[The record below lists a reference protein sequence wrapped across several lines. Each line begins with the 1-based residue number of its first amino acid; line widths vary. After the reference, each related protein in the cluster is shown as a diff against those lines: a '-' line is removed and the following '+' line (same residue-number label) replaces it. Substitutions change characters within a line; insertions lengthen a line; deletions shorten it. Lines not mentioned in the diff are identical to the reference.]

1 MKLRVV
7 AVAAA
12 LSTLVVGPGSHGQ
25 GIGPGRPIVGS
36 TEGNLPKQPQ
46 LSTQSDLDPGIK
58 VHKNPVGEKCVTVSA
73 YSRPKTDYRKIF
85 GDSSEQGA
93 AAPKTFQ
100 HIVVANNRCGQMIS
114 IKVCYYESQSCV
126 TVQAP
131 GYGEGETILGIASGS
146 PGFRYQY
153 TEQF

>member
-1 MKLRVV
+1 MKLRV
-7 AVAAA
+7 VAAA
-12 LSTLVVGPGSHGQ
+12 LSTLVVEPGSHGQ

-36 TEGNLPKQPQ
+36 TEGILPKQ
-46 LSTQSDLDPGIK
+46 TQFDYLNPGIK
-58 VHKNPVGEKCVTVSA
+58 VHKNPVGERCVTVSA
-73 YSRPKTDYRKIF
+73 YSRPKTNYRKIF
-85 GDSSEQGA
+85 GGGSEQGA

-100 HIVVANNRCGQMIS
+100 HMIVANNRCGQMIS
-114 IKVCYYESQSCV
+114 INVCYYESQSCV